1 MSISD
6 LLICLS
12 DLNIRVRVIDNSLRV
27 TNASN
32 LTDEL
37 RRNLRGH
44 RDQLIRELS
53 LPLTDYAI
61 LVFGGAEISRSGRR
75 IKAKQTNG
83 NLLETIF

>member
-6 LLICLS
+6 LLIRLS
-12 DLNIRVRVIDNSLRV
+12 DADIRVRVIDNSLRV

-37 RRNLRGH
+37 RRSLRGH

-61 LVFGGAEISRSGRR
+61 LLFDGVEISRSGKR